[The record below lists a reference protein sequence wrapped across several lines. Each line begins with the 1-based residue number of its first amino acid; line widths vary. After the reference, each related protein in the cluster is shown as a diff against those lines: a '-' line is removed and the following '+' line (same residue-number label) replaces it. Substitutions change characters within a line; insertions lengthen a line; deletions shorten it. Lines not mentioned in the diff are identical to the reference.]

1 MKKLSLMIAMIG
13 MFLFIGIQ
21 NVNAVT
27 YDTVG
32 DYYKI
37 VRNSGGGDVVVK
49 ILNGTT
55 PVNSIYINESS
66 RIFYLGCQYSSGKPA
81 VTISFEFTNENSV
94 SSYDLYLCKDNDIYT
109 NNDGDSDTLSN
120 SDDSSCN
127 NPVFIH
133 NFTNTGAAGQDGN
146 GVEYINYTG
155 FHVGG
160 ESPITKGTEVN
171 GTFSLSA
178 TQAAPG
184 ESVIVTTTPALGYVV
199 KKITL
204 KDAAPVP
211 GNSKWTASDID
222 VTPETDNT
230 TTFSMPQYA
239 TIVVVEFYQPPVSEY
254 TITKGSETNGTFN
267 VDKVSA
273 SSGATITISDI
284 TPSSG
289 HQFKEV
295 KILKASDNSDITTAV
310 SYNATNKTF
319 IMPDYAVKVG
329 VEFEKIPY
337 TITVNNVDGATIT
350 PNGTINVLYGDNKDI
365 TITANTGYR
374 LKSVKVDDVEKLP
387 LTDNKV
393 SLTNITKN
401 MSIVVT
407 VEKIPYTITVNNVE
421 GATITPNGTINVLYG
436 DNKDITI
443 TANTGYRLKSV
454 KVDDVEKL
462 PLTDNKVSLTN
473 ITKNMSIVVTVEKIV
488 YNFDDDSK
496 NVTYTVGTDKTL
508 SLRVED
514 TDLSNLDKVY
524 VNDKLLDSK
533 YYDTESGS
541 IIVKLKETYLNTL
554 ANGTYNLKV
563 TTLDGGEA
571 NTTFVIANSSIVN
584 PKTGDGI
591 MTSVLLGGISILG
604 LLGTTMYLKKK
615 KVLN

>member
-13 MFLFIGIQ
+13 VFLFIGIQ

-27 YDTVG
+27 DDTVG

-37 VRNSGGGDVVVK
+37 VRNSSGGDVVVK

-55 PVNSIYINESS
+55 PVNSIYINQSS
-66 RIFYLGCQYSSGKPA
+66 KIFYLGGQYSSGKPA

-94 SSYDLYLCKDNDIYT
+94 SSYDLYVCKDNDISA

-120 SDDSSCN
+120 SDDSSCS
-127 NPVFIH
+127 NPVFIR
-133 NFTNTGAAGQDGN
+133 NFTNTGTAGQDIN

-184 ESVIVTTTPALGYVV
+184 ESVIVTTTPASGYVV

-211 GNSKWTASDID
+211 GNSEWTASDID

-365 TITANTGYR
+365 TITAN
-374 LKSVKVDDVEKLP
+374 
-387 LTDNKV
+387 N
-393 SLTNITKN
+393 
-401 MSIVVT
+401 
-407 VEKIPYTITVNNVE
+407 
-421 GATITPNGTINVLYG
+421 
-436 DNKDITI
+436 
-443 TANTGYRLKSV
+443 GYRLKSV

-508 SLRVED
+508 PLRVED

-541 IIVKLKETYLNTL
+541 IIIKLKETYLNTL

-591 MTSVLLGGISILG
+591 MNSVLLGGISILG
-604 LLGTTMYLKKK
+604 LLGTAMYLKKK

>member
-66 RIFYLGCQYSSGKPA
+66 RIFYLGGQYSSGKPA

-211 GNSKWTASDID
+211 GNSEWTASDID

-407 VEKIPYTITVNNVE
+407 VEKI
-421 GATITPNGTINVLYG
+421 
-436 DNKDITI
+436 
-443 TANTGYRLKSV
+443 
-454 KVDDVEKL
+454 
-462 PLTDNKVSLTN
+462 
-473 ITKNMSIVVTVEKIV
+473 V

-508 SLRVED
+508 PLRVED

-541 IIVKLKETYLNTL
+541 IIIKLKETYLNTL

-591 MTSVLLGGISILG
+591 MNSVLLGGISILG
-604 LLGTTMYLKKK
+604 LLGTAMYLKKK

>member
-66 RIFYLGCQYSSGKPA
+66 RIFYLGGQYSSGKPA

-407 VEKIPYTITVNNVE
+407 VEKI
-421 GATITPNGTINVLYG
+421 
-436 DNKDITI
+436 
-443 TANTGYRLKSV
+443 
-454 KVDDVEKL
+454 
-462 PLTDNKVSLTN
+462 
-473 ITKNMSIVVTVEKIV
+473 V

-604 LLGTTMYLKKK
+604 LLGTAMYLKKK